1 MGEVIV
7 DYTLPYSSDP
17 ETKMFIDVIHSPPEI
32 EKRYRELVASA
43 KEQVLLFLP
52 TARAYR
58 REEKIGIFKTLW
70 EAAAR
75 GVDVKVLCPAEEK
88 TEEKMR
94 GKTEIKQSV
103 RIRNIKTIGVVP
115 TEARSKILVIDRRH
129 YLVVELKD
137 DSKEGFA
144 EAVGSA
150 IFSNSK
156 STVLSY
162 ITMFDSLWRQS
173 ELYEKLEAH
182 DKMQKEFINIA
193 AHELRTPTQSILGF
207 SELLRDTKGK
217 DTDYML
223 NALTR
228 NAYRL
233 HTLITDI
240 LDASRIEGG
249 TLKLNRDNVNLIELI
264 NTVIADGEN
273 QVKASGKS
281 IKISHCVM
289 GHTLGGEEKNN
300 TFNITIDAD
309 KDRILQVLS
318 NLVNNAIKFTK
329 EGKIDIITE
338 KRNNEVTVRVIDS
351 GSGIDREIFPKLFE
365 KFASKSDKGTGLGL
379 FISKNIIEA
388 HGGRIRAENN
398 SVGAGATFE
407 FTLPLG
413 T

>member
-1 MGEVIV
+1 MGEVIE
-7 DYTLPYSSDP
+7 DYTHPFSSDP

-75 GVDVKVLCPAEEK
+75 GVDVKVLFPADEK

-182 DKMQKEFINIA
+182 DRMQKEFINIA

-217 DTDYML
+217 DIDYML

-249 TLKLNRDNVNLIELI
+249 TLKLNRDNVNLIDLI